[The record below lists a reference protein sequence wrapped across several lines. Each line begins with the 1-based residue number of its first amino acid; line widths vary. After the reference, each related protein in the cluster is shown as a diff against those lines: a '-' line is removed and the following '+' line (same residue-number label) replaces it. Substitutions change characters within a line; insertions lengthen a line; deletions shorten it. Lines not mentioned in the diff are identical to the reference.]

1 MVKGVRK
8 AVIPVAGLGT
18 RFLPATKA
26 VPKPM
31 LPVIDKPALQYVVE
45 EASAAGLD
53 DVLLVTSRGQESIGD
68 HFDVAP
74 PLEEALE
81 RKGKDE
87 ELAAVRRPAELA
99 TMHTV
104 RQDVQRGL
112 GHAILCAAH
121 HVGDEPFACLLG
133 DDLIDPRDPLLTT
146 MLEVHARHGGHVV
159 CLIDVGRENISK
171 YGATSVEPTGV
182 PDVMSVY
189 DLVEKPPADEAPST
203 LAVIGRYVFDPVIFD
218 AIRRTPPGRGD
229 EIQITDAIRIAAQDG
244 VPVHGVVFHGRRYD
258 TGNPADY
265 LQAVVRLAVDRPD
278 LGPEF
283 REWLVD
289 FVSGLG

>member
-45 EASAAGLD
+45 EAASAGLD

-68 HFDVAP
+68 HFDAAP

-87 ELAAVRRPAELA
+87 ELEAVRRPTELA
-99 TMHTV
+99 TVHTV

-121 HVGDEPFACLLG
+121 HVGEEPFACLLG

-146 MLEVHARHGGHVV
+146 MLDVHARYGGHVV

-171 YGATSVEPTGV
+171 YGATSVEPTDV

-203 LAVIGRYVFDPVIFD
+203 LAVIGRYVFDAAIFD

-289 FVSGLG
+289 FVSTLG